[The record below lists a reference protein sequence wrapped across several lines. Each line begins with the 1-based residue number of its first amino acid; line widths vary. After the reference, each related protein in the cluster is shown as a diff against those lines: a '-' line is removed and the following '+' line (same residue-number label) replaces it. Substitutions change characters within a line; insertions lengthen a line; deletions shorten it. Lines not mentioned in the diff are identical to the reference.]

1 LGYKYLGF
9 DGTERGVELEVRGSF
24 AGEVV
29 LHLDAPDGPELA
41 RVPVACGDAWAWVA
55 APLGRP
61 AEVVR
66 GEAAVSTAEGV
77 RDEAAVSTAGSE
89 EDARSEAVP
98 SAGPVE
104 GVHAVYL
111 VPRGDGALDLR
122 AFVFR
127 A

>member
-1 LGYKYLGF
+1 
-9 DGTERGVELEVRGSF
+9 VELEVRGSF

-29 LHLDAPDGPELA
+29 LHLDAPNGSELA

-55 APLGRP
+55 APLGRLV
-61 AEVVR
+61 EVAQD
-66 GEAAVSTAEGV
+66 GAAVPLAGSV
-77 RDEAAVSTAGSE
+77 RDEAAVPTAGSE
-89 EDARSEAVP
+89 EEARSEAVP